1 MTTNPFLK
9 FLYFVWAYKRVER
22 SKGQLLIETDIS
34 YIENFVRGGVLLLL
48 FGSSLLSLFLS
59 GYSIYLF
66 YYGISVFTLLIL
78 LFMIFKIIILPE
90 TYLSNL
96 LGYTIDSTV
105 DTSNVGRYRVRKVI
119 TKKSKGLFQSETHVS
134 GMDSEK
140 REFAYDVNPTGYV
153 NNQNLPK
160 RNSGYNFI
168 GHLFRFTN
176 FLIPTRPFFTLLIN
190 IGILIFSFFPIVN
203 IFVILLQTRVI
214 IQLFAVQWKG
224 SGILNKLL
232 ILGSVLCLIANILI
246 ASSIYFILFVKL

>member
-1 MTTNPFLK
+1 MATNSLLRF
-9 FLYFVWAYKRVER
+9 FYFIWAYKRVER
-22 SKGQLLIETDIS
+22 SKEQLLIETDIS
-34 YIENFVRGGVLLLL
+34 HTENFVRGGIFLFL

-78 LFMIFKIIILPE
+78 LFVIFPIIILPE

-105 DTSNVGRYRVRKVI
+105 DTSRVGRYRVCKVI
-119 TKKSKGLFQSETHVS
+119 TKKSKGLFQIETHAS
-134 GMDSEK
+134 GIDREK

-153 NNQNLPK
+153 SNQNLPK
-160 RNSGYNFI
+160 SGFWYTLT
-168 GHLFRFTN
+168 GHYFRFN
-176 FLIPTRPFFTLLIN
+176 NALISIRPFFTLLIN
-190 IGILIFSFFPIVN
+190 VGMLIFSFFPIVN

-224 SGILNKLL
+224 SNILNKLFM
-232 ILGSVLCLIANILI
+232 LGSALCVVANVLI